1 MNFDFGDVLT
11 QAWKITWKHKVL
23 WAISILP
30 FLTMSL
36 FLPFW
41 LILLFQKNVDFNAI
55 STWMENPVYM
65 GIAIFVYLV
74 VMILSVFLQ
83 MASRSSLTLGVYRA
97 EAILAPVTFVDLIR
111 DGFRYFWRFL
121 GISLLISVGVMVVFI
136 TFFVVMGGLSLVTM
150 GFAMLCIQP
159 LFILLIPLFL
169 LVMALMEQSE
179 SALVADELNVT
190 DALKRAYEL
199 IKANVWKYVLISL
212 IVYFG
217 MNILL
222 SIVTFP
228 LMIPMFFF
236 MMRSMEAGPDFNT
249 MIRMQ
254 AVFGVVILPLMALV
268 HGFSLTYMK
277 SAMMLTYLRLTRP
290 ALSLSPLLPGTVE
303 ATA

>member
-30 FLTMSL
+30 FLTMVL

-41 LILLFQKNVDFNAI
+41 LIFLFQKNVDFNAI

-74 VMILSVFLQ
+74 VMVMSVFLQ
-83 MASRSSLTLGVYRA
+83 MASRSSLTLGIYRA
-97 EAILAPVTFVDLIR
+97 EAGLPPVTFVDLTR

-121 GISLLISVGVMVVFI
+121 GISLLIGVGMMVVFI
-136 TFFVVMGGLSLVTM
+136 AFFVALGALSVVTM

-169 LVMALMEQSE
+169 LVMAFMEQSE
-179 SALVADELNVT
+179 SAIVADELNVM

-199 IKANVWKYVLISL
+199 IKANFWKYVLITL

-217 MNILL
+217 MNILI

-249 MIRMQ
+249 IIRVQ
-254 AVFGVVILPLMALV
+254 AVFGVVILPLMAFV
-268 HGFSLTYMK
+268 QGFSLTYMK
-277 SAMMLTYLRLTRP
+277 SAMMLTYLRLSRP
-290 ALSLSPLLPGTVE
+290 ALSLSPMLPGTVE

>member
-11 QAWKITWKHKVL
+11 RAWKITWKHKVL

-30 FLTMSL
+30 FFTMLL

-55 STWMENPVYM
+55 STWMENPAYM
-65 GIAIFVYLV
+65 TIAIFVYV
-74 VMILSVFLQ
+74 VVIVFSVFLQ
-83 MASRSSLTLGVYRA
+83 IASRSSLTLGIYRA
-97 EAILAPVTFVDLIR
+97 EAVLQPLTFVDLIR
-111 DGFRYFWRFL
+111 DGFRYFWRIL
-121 GISLLISVGVMVVFI
+121 GTSLSIGTGIMVLFIALFVILGALSV
-136 TFFVVMGGLSLVTM
+136 VTM
-150 GFAMLCIQP
+150 GFAMMCFQP
-159 LFILLIPLFL
+159 LFILMIPLLL

-179 SALVADELNVT
+179 SAIIADELKVM

-199 IKANVWKYVLISL
+199 IQSNFWKYVLITL

-217 MNILL
+217 MNILI
-222 SIVTFP
+222 SMVTFP

-236 MMRSMEAGPDFNT
+236 MVRSMEAGPDFNT

-268 HGFSLTYMK
+268 QGFSLTYMK

-290 ALSLSPLLPGTVE
+290 ALSSPLFPGTVE
-303 ATA
+303 AIA

>member
-11 QAWKITWKHKVL
+11 RAWKITWKHKVL

-30 FLTMSL
+30 FFTMLL

-55 STWMENPVYM
+55 STWMENPAYM
-65 GIAIFVYLV
+65 TIAIFVYFV
-74 VMILSVFLQ
+74 VIVFSVFLQ
-83 MASRSSLTLGVYRA
+83 IASRSSLTLGIYRA
-97 EAILAPVTFVDLIR
+97 EAVLQPVTFVDLLR
-111 DGFRYFWRFL
+111 NGFRYFWRIL
-121 GISLLISVGVMVVFI
+121 GISLVIGIGIMVLFVAFFAIMAALSV
-136 TFFVVMGGLSLVTM
+136 VTM
-150 GFAMLCIQP
+150 GFAMVCFQP
-159 LFILLIPLFL
+159 LFILMIPLFL

-179 SALVADELNVT
+179 SAIIADEMNIM

-199 IKANVWKYVLISL
+199 IQSNFWKYVLITL

-217 MNILL
+217 MNILI
-222 SIVTFP
+222 SMVTFP

-249 MIRMQ
+249 TIRMQ

-268 HGFSLTYMK
+268 QGFSLTYMK

-290 ALSLSPLLPGTVE
+290 ALSSPLLPGTVE
-303 ATA
+303 AIA